1 MKALKSLQSKIDN
14 LNLRERA
21 MILGGVL
28 LVMYFALDMFALQPV
43 QVSQKQV
50 QNNLL
55 QKNAELTLLN
65 LQLQQMVTISKDS
78 PQERDRQEI
87 LRLRQELATL
97 DQSLNQATA
106 NLVSPQQMAKLLQM
120 VLGQTN
126 GLRLKKV
133 TSLGSTS
140 LLLSGQTNQDNKSAK
155 AATETGPDAEET
167 IASTA
172 YKHGL
177 KIEFEGDFFT
187 TLDYMRKLEAL
198 EWNFFWDEITFKVT
212 EYPTASGSLSLFT
225 ISLDKN
231 WIGV

>member
-1 MKALKSLQSKIDN
+1 MKALKSLQNKIDG

-65 LQLQQMVTISKDS
+65 LQLQQMVTISRDS

-198 EWNFFWDEITFKVT
+198 EWNFFWDEIIFKVT

>member
-65 LQLQQMVTISKDS
+65 LQLQQMATISRDS